1 MKTNAE
7 NRGNAQLA
15 SHEIL
20 KIVNPALHIPK
31 NIHDL
36 VTRLEKGPTLRSQ
49 REILPSTLDEFDTKT
64 TCQSAHLLA
73 HSALR
78 DAVHLRRL
86 GETRGFRQ
94 IGKDFK

>member
-7 NRGNAQLA
+7 NRGNAKL
-15 SHEIL
+15 SGHEIL

-49 REILPSTLDEFDTKT
+49 REILPSTLDELDTKT
-64 TCQSAHLLA
+64 TP
-73 HSALR
+73 
-78 DAVHLRRL
+78 
-86 GETRGFRQ
+86 
-94 IGKDFK
+94 

>member
-1 MKTNAE
+1 MCLPERFQIRWQFMKANAE

-36 VTRLEKGPTLRSQ
+36 VTRLE
-49 REILPSTLDEFDTKT
+49 
-64 TCQSAHLLA
+64 
-73 HSALR
+73 
-78 DAVHLRRL
+78 
-86 GETRGFRQ
+86 
-94 IGKDFK
+94 